1 MLHRL
6 RLLLLISLLQESIEG
21 SLFLCKCAE
30 GQENERS
37 DGNQSNDHC
46 RSQKP
51 ICSPAPTINILSI
64 EVGKSSGS
72 EKLRFKMY
80 KR

>member
-21 SLFLCKCAE
+21 SSILCKCAE
-30 GQENERS
+30 GQENEF
-37 DGNQSNDHC
+37 D
-46 RSQKP
+46 
-51 ICSPAPTINILSI
+51 
-64 EVGKSSGS
+64 KSSGS
-72 EKLRFKMY
+72 EKFRFKMH